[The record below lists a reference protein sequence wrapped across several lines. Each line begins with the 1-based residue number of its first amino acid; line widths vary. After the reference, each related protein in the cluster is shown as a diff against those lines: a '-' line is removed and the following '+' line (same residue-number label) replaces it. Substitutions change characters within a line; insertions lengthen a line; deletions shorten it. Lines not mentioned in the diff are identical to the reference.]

1 MGIRITTNRVHIT
14 TEITQNDVRELDKI
28 ENLKYIQIGNYINN
42 ESLELIDEY
51 ITDRNQDIQFRIFG
65 FDKTICNLKFL
76 EYIKHIKN
84 ISIDTLKSVE
94 GLDYLG
100 MLAGLEKLNISV
112 LDLDNIQ
119 FLNKISLNLKN
130 LGISTASSKQQIN
143 LSILKRF
150 PNLESLFLYNI
161 KDDLKKI
168 IDLKNLHKLT
178 INGINLPDLTN
189 INETNIRDLSIGYI
203 NDCNLDH
210 LSGNKKLNVL
220 ELNKITK
227 IDNIEILKE
236 LPKLSYVKL
245 NQLGQIERLPS
256 LMNNKMIEHIVLD
269 NMRSLKDV
277 SELELAPNLK
287 YIEMYQMK
295 LLEVDDIASV
305 LSNKNLINAKCFTGG
320 IKKDRVI
327 KALIKEKNLDF

>member
-1 MGIRITTNRVHIT
+1 M
-14 TEITQNDVRELDKI
+14 
-28 ENLKYIQIGNYINN
+28 
-42 ESLELIDEY
+42 
-51 ITDRNQDIQFRIFG
+51 
-65 FDKTICNLKFL
+65 
-76 EYIKHIKN
+76 
-84 ISIDTLKSVE
+84 
-94 GLDYLG
+94 
-100 MLAGLEKLNISV
+100 
-112 LDLDNIQ
+112 
-119 FLNKISLNLKN
+119 NLKN

-178 INGINLPDLTN
+178 INGINLPNLTN

-220 ELNKITK
+220 ELNKISK

-236 LPKLSYVKL
+236 LPNLSYVKL

-256 LMNNKMIEHIVLD
+256 LMNNKMLEHIVLD